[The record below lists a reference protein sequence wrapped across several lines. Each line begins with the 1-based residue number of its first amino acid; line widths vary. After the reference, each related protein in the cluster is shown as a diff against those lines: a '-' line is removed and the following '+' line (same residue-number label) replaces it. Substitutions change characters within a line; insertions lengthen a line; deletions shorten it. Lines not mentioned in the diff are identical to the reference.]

1 MCKTLTARLQP
12 PENPPLPPS
21 ADVKDVNPDLDILG
35 VLITKHDGRKNVCKA
50 MKAAIERRFQKK
62 VFSTTIVSA
71 AKIQEAETTKKTV
84 FQLDR
89 QSTGA
94 RDFME
99 LGREV
104 LARLTLQPVDAQGRD
119 ERARAAEVIDEE
131 MAEVTHGRPR

>member
-1 MCKTLTARLQP
+1 MRIRSTGQRSPWRRLWRPHLPWPPNIGYLILTTC
-12 PENPPLPPS
+12 
-21 ADVKDVNPDLDILG
+21 
-35 VLITKHDGRKNVCKA
+35 TKHDGRKNVCKA
-50 MKAAIERRFQKK
+50 MKAAIERRFQEK

-71 AKIQEAETTKKTV
+71 AKIQEAESTKKTV

-104 LARLTLQPVDAQGRD
+104 LARLKLQPTDAENHDARV
-119 ERARAAEVIDEE
+119 RAADAIGEDI
-131 MAEVTHGRPR
+131 AEVAYGRQR

>member
-1 MCKTLTARLQP
+1 
-12 PENPPLPPS
+12 
-21 ADVKDVNPDLDILG
+21 
-35 VLITKHDGRKNVCKA
+35 
-50 MKAAIERRFQKK
+50 MKAAIERRFQEK

-71 AKIQEAETTKKTV
+71 AKIQKAETTKKTV

-104 LARLTLQPVDAQGRD
+104 LARLKLQPADASVHGSLRGRW
-119 ERARAAEVIDEE
+119 RRVGL
-131 MAEVTHGRPR
+131 TR